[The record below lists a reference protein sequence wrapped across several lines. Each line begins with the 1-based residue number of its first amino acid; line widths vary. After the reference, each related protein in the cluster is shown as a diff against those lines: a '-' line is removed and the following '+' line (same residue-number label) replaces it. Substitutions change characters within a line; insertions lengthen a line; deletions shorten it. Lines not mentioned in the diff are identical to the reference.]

1 MLCQKGMK
9 YESTAA
15 GKEKI
20 SGFEANKVGAYSYQR
35 IKNENTKLPTK
46 KCYRFA
52 IQYQNVKE
60 SKALKAKCSYC
71 NKIGHFTKV
80 CLQENVNHVD
90 NTEE

>member
-35 IKNENTKLPTK
+35 IKNKNTKLPTK
-46 KCYRFA
+46 KCYRCDLPF
-52 IQYQNVKE
+52 
-60 SKALKAKCSYC
+60 S
-71 NKIGHFTKV
+71 TKM
-80 CLQENVNHVD
+80 
-90 NTEE
+90 